1 MRTRRSGAAV
11 DDLADAVDV
20 ALHEVA
26 AEPVAAGARALEVHG
41 SPGCSAPRVVR
52 AKVSSDDVGLPPV
65 PRVAPVDDGEAAAVD
80 RDRVAELHVVEHA
93 CALMRSRPPSR
104 DGDACRAPRRCR

>member
-26 AEPVAAGARALEVHG
+26 AEAIAQPDRPLEVH
-41 SPGCSAPRVVR
+41 RVAGLER
-52 AKVSSDDVGLPPV
+52 AEGGAGVGLVDDVGLPPA
-65 PRVAPVDDGEAAAVD
+65 R
-80 RDRVAELHVVEHA
+80 RR
-93 CALMRSRPPSR
+93 RPSR
-104 DGDACRAPRRCR
+104 RR